1 MHLNLKDIIL
11 LLHPAI
17 AIFFVFPLIGMAI
30 EMAWQ
35 TRQRRLAGA
44 KSKLPP
50 SVGLEHVVLGKWLT
64 GAVIGV
70 VLLALANGIFDNI
83 LTLQLWQ
90 KDPFKVLLIILFFAS
105 TIAALA
111 LLYQSKQRLWRGI
124 FATLSGMGLIVLGSQ
139 DGVYRNTGNW
149 YISHYYYGIIV
160 SFLVIFALAILP
172 DIYQDRSHRWRKVHI
187 VLNCI
192 ALLLFVG
199 QSITGARS
207 LLEIPLSW
215 QESYIYQCNFNPA
228 SPNYKTCPTISAPP
242 K

>member
-17 AIFFVFPLIGMAI
+17 AIFFVFPLIGMVI
-30 EMAWQ
+30 KMAWQ
-35 TRQRRLAGA
+35 TRQRRLAEV
-44 KSKLPP
+44 KSKFSP
-50 SVGLEHVVLGKWLT
+50 SVGLEHVALGRWLT

-70 VLLALANGIFDNI
+70 VLLALANGIINNI
-83 LTLQLWQ
+83 LTRQLWQ
-90 KDPFKVLLIILFFAS
+90 KDPVKVLLVSLFFAS

-111 LLYQSKQRLWRGI
+111 LLYQAKQRLWRGI

-139 DGVYRNTGNW
+139 EGVYRNTEYW
-149 YISHYYYGIIV
+149 YISHYYYGIAV
-160 SFLVIFALAILP
+160 SLLMIFALAILP

-192 ALLLFVG
+192 ALFLFVG

-215 QESYIYQCNFNPA
+215 QESYVYQCDFNKA
-228 SPNYKTCPTISAPP
+228 SPNYKTCPTPSASP

>member
-17 AIFFVFPLIGMAI
+17 SIFFVFPLMGMVI
-30 EMAWQ
+30 KMAWQ

-50 SVGLEHVVLGKWLT
+50 SVGLEHVALGKWLT

-83 LTLQLWQ
+83 LTFQLWQ
-90 KDPFKVLLIILFFAS
+90 KDPLKVLLISLFFAS
-105 TIAALA
+105 TITALA
-111 LLYQSKQRLWRGI
+111 LLYQAKQRLWRGI

-139 DGVYRNTGNW
+139 DGVYRNEGNW
-149 YISHYYYGIIV
+149 YISHYYYGIAVSLLMIV
-160 SFLVIFALAILP
+160 ALAILP
-172 DIYQDRSHRWRKVHI
+172 EIYQDRSHRWRKVH
-187 VLNCI
+187 VALNCM

-215 QESYIYQCNFNPA
+215 QESYVYQCNFNPA
-228 SPNYKTCPTISAPP
+228 SPNYKTCPTPSAPP